1 MKLKYTNVSSKMKER
16 ENYLVELLKET
27 IECVEAAIGLEI
39 EYNEYIKV
47 EKLKALKNKIKK
59 ETENSRS

>member
-1 MKLKYTNVSSKMKER
+1 MKER